1 MTASLLSASMC
12 HDLSYYLF
20 PTKTVC
26 KSDVFERLGNTC
38 APGNLTGLME
48 SVLQEGWSARFSD

>member
-1 MTASLLSASMC
+1 M
-12 HDLSYYLF
+12 SYYLF